1 MTVRWSRVA
10 LRLIAHGGSIGARE
24 ELIGDLL
31 EEVARGRSHWWVC
44 QQVIGLYGVAFTT
57 HVRHRARVTPPA
69 IAAVLC
75 ALMLVAVS
83 IAPVTKVLEAW
94 LGFYYVAGTLSL
106 FAHMASRA
114 VSGRGQ

>member
-1 MTVRWSRVA
+1 MRWSGVA
-10 LRLIAHGGSIGARE
+10 LRLIAHGGSVGARE

-31 EEVARGRSHWWVC
+31 EAIARGRSPWWVC

-57 HVRHRARVTPPA
+57 HVRHRARLTPPA
-69 IAAVLC
+69 IAAALS
-75 ALMLVAVS
+75 ALMLAAISV
-83 IAPVTKVLEAW
+83 APVTKVLEAW

-114 VSGRGQ
+114 VSGRGE